1 LTAAENRVGGNLFGA
16 PNRLL
21 QSPATGTYTVA
32 VRPVPG
38 STTMTIAEFERSA
51 EFARASSSVTVHV
64 GADYAAIGGGVEGA
78 DFPVGHLI
86 TTSKPLTASGWV
98 VTSNDHLI
106 HDPVRVRGWALG
118 LKVAGLTRSQ
128 LSQFLVYQNQ
138 SSTFSASP
146 VVTTMLPAGYELLGG
161 GFDLDAAPAPGS
173 SVPGELGIF
182 PTASEPVGTIGWTVR
197 ATSHVLP
204 ATGKATVFAIGLK
217 SSIPF
222 IGTFDSVVVKKTTTA
237 DSDPSGVAVVPSG
250 HMLTGCGASVHSHNV
265 RLWKL
270 RPELVQSSS
279 SFVSP
284 RCHGAAKIHGTSPG
298 DSSVDVFA
306 IGLRKVN

>member
-1 LTAAENRVGGNLFGA
+1 
-16 PNRLL
+16 
-21 QSPATGTYTVA
+21 
-32 VRPVPG
+32 
-38 STTMTIAEFERSA
+38 
-51 EFARASSSVTVHV
+51 
-64 GADYAAIGGGVEGA
+64 
-78 DFPVGHLI
+78 
-86 TTSKPLTASGWV
+86 
-98 VTSNDHLI
+98 
-106 HDPVRVRGWALG
+106 
-118 LKVAGLTRSQ
+118 
-128 LSQFLVYQNQ
+128 
-138 SSTFSASP
+138 
-146 VVTTMLPAGYELLGG
+146 
-161 GFDLDAAPAPGS
+161 
-173 SVPGELGIF
+173 LGIF